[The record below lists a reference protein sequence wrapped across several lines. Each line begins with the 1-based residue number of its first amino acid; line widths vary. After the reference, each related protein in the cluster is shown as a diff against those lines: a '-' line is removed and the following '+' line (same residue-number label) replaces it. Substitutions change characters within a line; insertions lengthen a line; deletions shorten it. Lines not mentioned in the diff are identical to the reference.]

1 MRKNN
6 REYIQE
12 LFRVVSID
20 SILVIDRNGTL
31 KRIHCP
37 FRAIVVIPVGEFV
50 DGSIVLVE
58 AVKMT
63 LDLQDVFVVE
73 GKAYF
78 LIHFK
83 IMLDER

>member
-1 MRKNN
+1 MNN
-6 REYIQE
+6 HEYIRE

-20 SILVIDRNGTL
+20 SILVINRQGKL
-31 KRIHCP
+31 RRIHCP
-37 FRAIVVIPVGEFV
+37 FRAVVVIPVGEFV
-50 DGSIVLVE
+50 TGKTVLVE

-63 LDLQDVFVVE
+63 LDLQDVFVVK